1 MVQTLKE
8 QLTDQIKTSL
18 RGGDKLKC
26 TVIRSLMAAV
36 KNAEIAQQ
44 KELDDNA
51 VTAVVVKLVKQHH
64 ESIEA
69 FKQGNRPELVAQE
82 EAELAILNVY
92 MPEQISR
99 AEIEGFA
106 KKAIAEVGATGPH
119 EKGKVMGRLMPQLKG
134 KADGNLINTVE
145 TELLSQ

>member
-1 MVQTLKE
+1 MQTLKE

-51 VTAVVVKLVKQHH
+51 VTAVVIKLVKQHH

-92 MPEQISR
+92 MPEQMSR

-106 KKAIAEVGATGPH
+106 KKAIAEAGATGPH

-134 KADGNLINTVE
+134 KADGNLINTVV

>member
-1 MVQTLKE
+1 MAQTLKE

-51 VTAVVVKLVKQHH
+51 VTAVVIKLVKQHH

-69 FKQGNRPELVAQE
+69 FKQGNRPELVTQE

-92 MPEQISR
+92 MPEQMSR

-106 KKAIAEVGATGPH
+106 KKAIAEAGATGPH

-134 KADGNLINTVE
+134 KADGNLINTVV
-145 TELLSQ
+145 TELLCQ

>member
-92 MPEQISR
+92 MPKQISR

-106 KKAIAEVGATGPH
+106 KKAIAEAGATGPH

-134 KADGNLINTVE
+134 KADGNLINTVV

>member
-1 MVQTLKE
+1 MAQTLKE

-51 VTAVVVKLVKQHH
+51 VTAVVIKLVKQHH

-92 MPEQISR
+92 MPEQMSR

-106 KKAIAEVGATGPH
+106 KKAIAEAGATGPH

-134 KADGNLINTVE
+134 KADGNLINTVV
-145 TELLSQ
+145 TELLRQ

>member
-36 KNAEIAQQ
+36 KNTEIAQQ

-69 FKQGNRPELVAQE
+69 F
-82 EAELAILNVY
+82 
-92 MPEQISR
+92 
-99 AEIEGFA
+99 
-106 KKAIAEVGATGPH
+106 
-119 EKGKVMGRLMPQLKG
+119 
-134 KADGNLINTVE
+134 
-145 TELLSQ
+145 

>member
-1 MVQTLKE
+1 MAQTLKE

-51 VTAVVVKLVKQHH
+51 VTAVVIKLVKQHH

-69 FKQGNRPELVAQE
+69 FKQGNRPELVTQE

-92 MPEQISR
+92 MPEQMSR

-106 KKAIAEVGATGPH
+106 KKAIAEAGATGPH

-134 KADGNLINTVE
+134 KADGNLINTVV

>member
-1 MVQTLKE
+1 MAQTLKE

-51 VTAVVVKLVKQHH
+51 VTAVVIKLVKQHH

-92 MPEQISR
+92 MPEQMSR

-106 KKAIAEVGATGPH
+106 KKAIAEAGATGPH

-134 KADGNLINTVE
+134 KADGNLINTVV
-145 TELLSQ
+145 TELLCQ